1 MPAYRLFEHL
11 AWRIIE
17 DEAFVLD
24 VERRRVHRFNPV
36 GALIWQE
43 LDQGK
48 SEAEIVET
56 VMDLYDVDRQTVE
69 KDVKNFIE
77 KIIEAGLLVAE
88 ETQEEAT

>member
-1 MPAYRLFEHL
+1 MAAYRLSEHL

-36 GALIWQE
+36 GAVIWEQ

-48 SEAEIVET
+48 SQAEIVQT
-56 VMDLYDVDRQTVE
+56 LMGLYNVDKETVE
-69 KDVKNFIE
+69 KDVRTFIE
-77 KIIEAGLLVAE
+77 KIAAAGLLVAE
-88 ETQEEAT
+88 GGQQQPT

>member
-17 DEAFVLD
+17 GEAFVLD

-36 GALIWQE
+36 GTVIWEQ
-43 LDQGK
+43 LDRGK
-48 SEAEIVET
+48 SEAEIVKT
-56 VMDLYDVDRQTVE
+56 VMDMYDVDRHTVE

-77 KIIEAGLLVAE
+77 KITEAGLLVAE
-88 ETQEEAT
+88 GTQEEAT